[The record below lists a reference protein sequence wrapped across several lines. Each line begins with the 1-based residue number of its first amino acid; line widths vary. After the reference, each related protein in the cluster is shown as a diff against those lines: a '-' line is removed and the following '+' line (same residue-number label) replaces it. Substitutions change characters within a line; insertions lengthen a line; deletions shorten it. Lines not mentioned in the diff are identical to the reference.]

1 MILRTLFAALVGLL
15 LGSGESPAATVPA
28 DLVITNARI
37 HTVDPNAPE
46 AGAMAIRAGKL
57 VYVGATEG
65 AKYWSGPRTRRIDL
79 GGARVLPGLS
89 DVHVHALSILDLDVC
104 TLASKPVT
112 FKELSRTVSD
122 CLVRFKTPVGKRL
135 TVHQWNYVAGNQA
148 DAELTTV
155 RAALDAASTT
165 RQIELLGN
173 DGHHG
178 AFNSLALQS
187 AAPFGGKAIGLSKQ
201 SLAGPFADYQR
212 LVGLDEHGE
221 PNGAVNEDARL
232 LIDPNAMLNNDLEE
246 VARNPER
253 VPQKF
258 NRTGITT
265 FMDAMVPEDALP
277 IYEKLATSKGM
288 TANAMLA
295 LFLDPARFR
304 KADGSVDFDTMVAHA
319 NASRAK
325 FKPDGRVRVEFVKLF
340 ADGVLEGNPLA
351 DPPTLPSAGSLK
363 PFLQPLFGVDAA
375 GTPTVK
381 GYVDTDSAACRD
393 ARGDAQRYAT
403 AEGVAAFRAA
413 NGFHPAQCAISSGQL
428 QHSRETI
435 LGFSKAFHQAGFNL
449 HIHAIGDLAVR
460 TAVDA
465 IEAARQSD
473 GNATTHDSLAHL
485 QLVNPS
491 EVERIGR
498 DRLFIAFTYA
508 WMTVS
513 TDYDLTVIPFFE
525 RVSGNGY
532 DSFHK
537 PDSYYE
543 RNTYPVRSLIKAGAI
558 AAAGSD
564 APVETLDPR
573 PFVNMAVAISRRLP
587 GQPELGRDQTID
599 IDTVVEAYTLNG
611 ARMLG
616 LDRQTGSLQAGKSA
630 DFIVLDRDVLELGA
644 KGNASAIAA
653 TVVNQTW
660 FHGRK
665 VYQH

>member
-1 MILRTLFAALVGLL
+1 MLRTALAALVCLSL
-15 LGSGESPAATVPA
+15 YSGESPAVTAPA
-28 DLVITNARI
+28 DIVITNARI
-37 HTVDPNAPE
+37 HTVDSNAPE
-46 AGAMAIRAGKL
+46 AGALAIRAGKL
-57 VYVGATEG
+57 VYVGDAEG
-65 AKYWSGPRTRRIDL
+65 ANQWRGARTRTIDL

-104 TLASKPVT
+104 TLASKPMSLE
-112 FKELSRTVSD
+112 ELSKFVGD
-122 CLVRFKTPVGKRL
+122 CLVKFKTPAGKRL

-148 DAELTTV
+148 GPDLKTV

-178 AFNSLALQS
+178 GFNSLALQS

-201 SLAGPFADYQR
+201 TLAGPFSEYQK

-232 LIDPNAMLNNDLEE
+232 LIDPNAMLNNDLDE

-258 NRTGITT
+258 NRIGITT

-277 IYEKLATSKGM
+277 IYQKLAVSKGM

-295 LFLDPARFR
+295 LFLDPSRFR
-304 KADGSVDFDTMVAHA
+304 RADGSVDFDTMVTHA
-319 NASRAK
+319 KAARAL
-325 FKPDGRVRVEFVKLF
+325 FGPADRVHAEFVKLF

-393 ARGDAQRYAT
+393 VRGNPQKYA
-403 AEGVAAFRAA
+403 AAAGVAEFRLA
-413 NGFHPAQCAISSGQL
+413 NGFHPAQCAIASGQL

-473 GNATTHDSLAHL
+473 GNSATHDSLAHL
-485 QLVNPS
+485 QLVNPA
-491 EVERIGR
+491 EVARIGR
-498 DRLFIAFTYA
+498 DQLFIAFTYA
-508 WMTVS
+508 WMTVD
-513 TDYDLTVIPFFE
+513 TNYDLTVIPFFE
-525 RVSGNGY
+525 HVSGNSY

-543 RNTYPVRSLIKAGAI
+543 RNTYPVRSLVKAGAI
-558 AAAGSD
+558 PAAGSD

-573 PFVNMAVAISRRLP
+573 PFVNMATAISRRLP
-587 GQPELGRDQTID
+587 GKPELGRDQTID
-599 IDTVVEAYTLNG
+599 IETVIQAYTLNG

-630 DFIVLDRDVLELGA
+630 DFIVLDRDILELGA
-644 KGNASAIAA
+644 KGDASAIAA
-653 TVVNQTW
+653 TVVEQTW